1 MSSAQKRGPVQE
13 KAEVLAVSPVG
24 AYTALTLV
32 APGIASEARPGQL
45 ISIAVGGPDSALV
58 LRRTCALYGMT
69 PAGDYAGTVQVV
81 VGGPAAAD
89 RWLAARSP
97 GDILDAVG
105 PLGHG
110 FELPP
115 EPTPTV
121 LVGGGR
127 GSAALIPLARALV
140 AQGSPVEFI
149 VGAATGARLFGELIA
164 RRTAGEVTV
173 TTEDGS
179 AGERGRV
186 TDVLPLVL
194 SRSRATAVY
203 ASGPNAMLE
212 AVALAADAAGVAAQV
227 AIEASAACGGGLC
240 TTCVLPVRGADGRTR
255 FVRTCIDGPVLA
267 ASSVRWADIG
277 RLPADLVGADAMGA

>member
-1 MSSAQKRGPVQE
+1 MSPVQE
-13 KAEVLAVSPVG
+13 KAEVLAVSVVG

-32 APGIASEARPGQL
+32 APGTAADSRPGQL
-45 ISIAVGGPDSALV
+45 VSIAVGGPDSALV

-81 VGGPAAAD
+81 VGGPGAAD

-97 GDILDAVG
+97 GDVLDVVG
-105 PLGHG
+105 PLGRG
-110 FELPP
+110 FELPI
-115 EPTPTV
+115 EPGPTV
-121 LVGGGR
+121 LVGGGH
-127 GSAALIPLARALV
+127 GAAALIPLARALV
-140 AQGSPVEFI
+140 EQGSPVEFI

-203 ASGPNAMLE
+203 ASGSNAMLE
-212 AVALAADAAGVAAQV
+212 AVGIAAAAAGIAAQV
-227 AIEASAACGGGLC
+227 AIQSAPDCGGGLC

-255 FVRTCIDGPVLA
+255 FLRTCVDGPVFA
-267 ASSVRWADIG
+267 AGSVRWADID
-277 RLPADLVGADAMGA
+277 RLPADLLGADAMSA

>member
-1 MSSAQKRGPVQE
+1 MSPVQE
-13 KAEVLAVSPVG
+13 EAEILGVRPVG

-32 APGIASEARPGQL
+32 APGIAAEAQAGQL
-45 ISIAVGGPDSALV
+45 ISIAVGGPDSALI
-58 LRRTCALYGMT
+58 LRRSCALYGVT

-81 VGGPAAAD
+81 VGGPGAGE
-89 RWLAARSP
+89 RWLAARAP
-97 GDILDAVG
+97 GDVLNVVG
-105 PLGHG
+105 PLGLG

-115 EPTPTV
+115 TPAPTV

-127 GSAALIPLARALV
+127 GAAALIPLARALV
-140 AQGSPVEFI
+140 AHGSPVEFI

-186 TDVLPLVL
+186 TDVLSLVL
-194 SRSRATAVY
+194 ARSRATAVY

-212 AVALAADAAGVAAQV
+212 AVGLAAAAAGATAQV
-227 AIEASAACGGGLC
+227 AIEARSACGGGLC
-240 TTCVLPVRGADGRTR
+240 TTCVVPVRDASGRTR
-255 FVRTCIDGPVLA
+255 FLRTCIDGPVFA
-267 ASSVRWADIG
+267 AGSVRWADID
-277 RLPADLVGADAMGA
+277 RLPGDVLGADAMGA